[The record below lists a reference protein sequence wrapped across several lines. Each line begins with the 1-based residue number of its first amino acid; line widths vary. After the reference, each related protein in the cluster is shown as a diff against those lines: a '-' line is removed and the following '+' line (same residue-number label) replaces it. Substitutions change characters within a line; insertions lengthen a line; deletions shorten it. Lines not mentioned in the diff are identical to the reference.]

1 MNGHD
6 DSTTTNTEPMGRA
19 CLVAGCA
26 CKDARIVSPRRAA
39 YFAVMARSRGETANR
54 IIGADHE
61 WRLPSAAVA
70 TPEGVI
76 E

>member
-1 MNGHD
+1 MNGLD
-6 DSTTTNTEPMGRA
+6 NTITTKTEPTRRA

-39 YFAVMARSRGETANR
+39 YFAVMARSNGETANR
-54 IIGADHE
+54 IIGADDE
-61 WRLPSAAVA
+61 WRLSATAGA